1 VLKVT
6 KVLTI
11 FYLQRCKTLIRIDST
26 SSLSS
31 LGAHGKNDSNK
42 NQETKIRKDIYIYIY
57 IYIYHGNWTLENFR
71 FVETCAI
78 TLKKKHFYT
87 KHQEP
92 KSIQNGA
99 FLLAKSSKLGP
110 FDFAF

>member
-1 VLKVT
+1 
-6 KVLTI
+6 
-11 FYLQRCKTLIRIDST
+11 
-26 SSLSS
+26 

-71 FVETCAI
+71 FVEMCAI
-78 TLKKKHFYT
+78 TLKKTLYT

-110 FDFAF
+110 LTLLLRLKPKNPKMRWLSTIHICGILWV